1 MADFIRNSGY
11 FLREAKTIFSLNRI
25 SSVLSVLSLTLIF
38 FILLLA
44 VTGWRTTAIL
54 VQALEEEAE
63 ISVYYPQDLSGNAID
78 ALQGAI
84 TSVEGVQGVRLVKAE
99 EAYQRMSQVLGP
111 EAEILTNFE
120 TNPFEAYYE
129 VSIDLPRLSSILKA
143 VEALPDVTYVRDN
156 QTVLDKLSRIAG
168 GITALGIAVVAAVGV
183 STFIIT
189 AHIIR
194 EGVHSHRDQ
203 INTLKLLGAP
213 DWFVEAPFIWE
224 GVLVTFLASLAAG
237 GGFLLFLRSF
247 NSYLMD
253 TVQFFPAMD
262 VSGVIWEGVL
272 GLIAISILVSIAAS
286 YFGLKMVNKK

>member
-11 FLREAKTIFSLNRI
+11 FLSEVRVIFSLNRA
-25 SSVLSVLSLTLIF
+25 SSMLSVLSLTLIF

-63 ISVYYPQDLSGNAID
+63 ISVYYPQDLSVNAID

-129 VSIDLPRLSSILKA
+129 VSIDLARLSSILKA
-143 VEALPDVTYVRDN
+143 VEALPNVTYVRDN

-224 GVLVTFLASLAAG
+224 GVMLTVLSSTFASG
-237 GGFLLFLRSF
+237 TFMFFMTRYGSLLR
-247 NSYLMD
+247 D
-253 TVQFFPAMD
+253 TVQFFPAVDTAGIM
-262 VSGVIWEGVL
+262 SSTIL
-272 GLIAISILVSIAAS
+272 GLLIASFLMGLSS
-286 YFGLKMVNKK
+286 SWFGLKMIKQN